1 MPRTFDT
8 IRCGNIMK
16 IAGRDYIVLDINTGD
31 VSLLAKDPAC
41 RMEFGGDGDYAM
53 SKVRNYLNGDFYRE
67 LAASVGEENIV
78 EHTVRLI
85 ADDGT
90 GKGIVVNDKISLLT
104 TDMYRR
110 YREYIPA
117 LGTSWW
123 TATRVT
129 HNNDT
134 GYARHVCCVSSGGIL
149 NWNVCD
155 FGNDVRPFCIL
166 KSSFFMS

>member
-1 MPRTFDT
+1 MPRIFDT

-16 IAGRDYIVLDINTGD
+16 IAGKDYIVLDINTGD

-41 RMEFGGDGDYAM
+41 RMEFGGDGDYAV

-78 EHTVRLI
+78 EHTVRLM

-117 LGTSWW
+117 LGTSWG

-129 HNNDT
+129 YDKNT
-134 GYARHVCCVSSGGIL
+134 FYVRHVCYISPEGVLLWCNCGSSQY
-149 NWNVCD
+149 VH
-155 FGNDVRPFCIL
+155 PFCIL